1 MFMAKSMIISLV
13 PQRRNCQPSGS
24 RHMLMRSLLAGIIL
38 ASGFSVQAQ
47 ISVSFLEST
56 QISTEGLYFEGEK
69 GVNYKFGKRITP
81 HGDCIDVVN
90 GYVFVTWYKGGM
102 DKRNLMVSRK
112 KVDGGQWKTIEFP
125 DQHIGFRGNPTI
137 GDSHNTAA
145 ITVCPI
151 DGTVHLIYDMHA
163 YSKTDFPNNYFNY
176 RVSAKDGAF
185 VPDEQW
191 TLANFGPKRHF
202 LKEGI
207 NYERSTYPGFLRFDD
222 GRIMVELR
230 FGGSGNGN
238 DVLAIYDGKNWSE
251 NMQYNNGNQSGD
263 GKYSIYGGYQY
274 LHGKLIAG
282 YSIRYA
288 TANTGTHPLYQLNN
302 GFYYS
307 EAKSPYQ
314 VNDWTDI
321 QGNSISLPVQDP
333 DFLKLA
339 EPCDIGIGNR
349 IAISPVW
356 TVTKSGAIHFI
367 TTVSGKNV
375 HFYKPSGTYKFSHS
389 LSTPGPDGDLF
400 SFGSQVLVVALENE
414 RPIVKVTNEG
424 ENNWQTIYQET
435 TGDRYRHCNV
445 RIEGDRL
452 FIYAMKTGSGD
463 AQPITLLSYSLK
475 KVVSGSNLLPGY
487 KKQNVYPNPVTDW
500 LQITNIKSGTTIELF
515 DLLGRKRLEHYCL
528 QDTEVKVL
536 DLALLEKG
544 IYLLKTDGQKFEK
557 LVKK

>member
-1 MFMAKSMIISLV
+1 MKWALLFSIINNNKSFLK
-13 PQRRNCQPSGS
+13 
-24 RHMLMRSLLAGIIL
+24 SLLSGMIL
-38 ASGFSVQAQ
+38 ITGFSVQAQ
-47 ISVSFLEST
+47 ISVSLLENT
-56 QISTEGLYFEGEK
+56 QLTTEGLYFEGK
-69 GVNYKFGKRITP
+69 QGVNYQFGKRITP

-90 GYVFVTWYKGGM
+90 GYVYVTWYKGGM

-145 ITVCPI
+145 IAVCPI

-163 YSKTDFPNNYFNY
+163 YSKADYPNNYFNY
-176 RVSAKDGAF
+176 RVSAKNGAF

-191 TLANFGPKRHF
+191 TLANFSPKRNF
-202 LKEGI
+202 LKTGI

-238 DVLAIYDGKNWSE
+238 DMLAIYDGTSWSE
-251 NMQYNNGNQSGD
+251 NLQYNNGNQPGD

-288 TANTGTHPLYQLNN
+288 IANTGTHPLYQVNN

-307 EAKSPYQ
+307 EARSPYG
-314 VNDWTDI
+314 VTDWTDLSGQPI
-321 QGNSISLPVQDP
+321 TLPVQDP
-333 DFLKLA
+333 NFLKLA

-349 IAISPVW
+349 ISIGPVW

-367 TTVSGKNV
+367 TTVSGKDV
-375 HFYKPSGTYKFSHS
+375 HFYKPAGTNTFSHS
-389 LSTPGPDGDLF
+389 LSTPSPDGDLF
-400 SFGSQVLVVALENE
+400 SFGTQVLVVALENE
-414 RPIVKVTNEG
+414 RPIIKVTQEG
-424 ENNWQTIYQET
+424 QNNWKTIYQET

-445 RIEGDRL
+445 RIEGDKL
-452 FIYAMKTGSGD
+452 FIYAMKAGLGD
-463 AQPITLLSYSLK
+463 AQSITLLIYSLK
-475 KVVSGSNLLPGY
+475 SEVTGSNLLP
-487 KKQNVYPNPVTDW
+487 KPEKPDVFPNPVTDW
-500 LQITNIKSGTTIELF
+500 LQIRNIKSGTTIVLF
-515 DLLGRKRLEHYCL
+515 DLLGRKRLEYNCMK
-528 QDTEVKVL
+528 DTEVKVL
-536 DLALLEKG
+536 DLARLEKG
-544 IYLLKTDGQKFEK
+544 IYFLKTGSQNQEKLLKN
-557 LVKK
+557 